1 MPANLLQRFLLI
13 KVRNVTVPVMI
24 GVLKFRKRVVVGRS
38 FHSNIVNLD
47 FLMRLQ
53 IIIDNHSAATDDRH
67 LAHLSRFKPAAL
79 NSSKAPLPK
88 CQGHVGHVFDC
99 RSDVSVA
106 LAIHCDRELP
116 KNMQDD
122 GNVVRGKVPS
132 HIDVFLKQTQI
143 KAP

>member
-1 MPANLLQRFLLI
+1 
-13 KVRNVTVPVMI
+13 
-24 GVLKFRKRVVVGRS
+24 
-38 FHSNIVNLD
+38 
-47 FLMRLQ
+47 MRLQ
-53 IIIDNHSAATDDRH
+53 IIIDNHSAAADDGH